1 MKDRLIGL
9 VKTYCLFICIFVLQ
23 KPLFML
29 FYKSLYPDASC
40 ADWFSVMGHGLP
52 LDRSLAGYLTVI
64 PGFLFIASVWTL
76 SKSLRRILCGYFLF
90 VSILLSIIFIVDLGL
105 YEYWG
110 FRLDATPL
118 FYFFSSPKDAIASV
132 SIWMVLGGIA
142 AMAVYAAVL
151 YAVFYSVL
159 LQKKVLL
166 RMKLPYRRLKVSGI
180 LLLMTG
186 LLFIPIRGGFTVS
199 TMNVGKVYFSNE
211 QRLNHAAI
219 NPAFSLM
226 ESLAKQKDFS
236 KQYRF
241 MEAAEA
247 ERTFR
252 ELLDPAVVGGQAEV
266 TDSLQQVAGSQHTLF
281 KTRRPDILFVILE
294 SFSSKLM
301 TALGGEPN
309 IAIHLDSLSKEGIL
323 FTNFYANSF
332 RTDRGL
338 VAILSGYPAQ
348 PTTSIMKYPR
358 KTQSIPAIAGSL
370 RKAGYSAKYYYG
382 GDADFTNMRSYL
394 MSSGFEDI
402 VSDQDFPVTER
413 LSKWGAHDHLVFNRL
428 LEDLKA
434 GSQHTLFKT
443 RRPDILFV
451 ILESF
456 SSKLMTALGG
466 EPNIAIHLD
475 SLSKEGILFTNFYAN
490 SFRTDRGLVAILS
503 GYPAQPTTSIMKY
516 PRKTQS
522 IPAIAGSLRKAGY
535 SAKYYYG
542 GDADFTN
549 MRSYLMSSG
558 FEDIVSDQD
567 FPVTER
573 LSKWGAHDHLVFNR
587 LLEDLKAEAAEGRPA
602 GEKAPHFR
610 VLQTS
615 SSHEPFEVPF
625 HRLENNRL
633 NAFAYTDSCAE
644 DFVKRFRELP
654 QWENTVIVFVPDHLG
669 AYPEHIDNLSVER
682 YQIPLLM
689 VGGAV
694 REPGRIDVYG
704 SQQDIAATLL
714 AQLALPH
721 DEFIFSKDMLNP
733 ASPHFA
739 FFTVPDAFGMVT
751 ADNQVI
757 FNCQAGAVAVDEGT
771 AKGKNLPLGKAYLQK
786 LYDDIAKR

>member
-1 MKDRLIGL
+1 MKDRLIGFI
-9 VKTYCLFICIFVLQ
+9 KTYCLFVCIFVLQ

-40 ADWFSVMGHGLP
+40 ADWFSVIWHGLP
-52 LDRSLAGYLTVI
+52 LDLSLAGYLTAI
-64 PGFLFIASVWTL
+64 PGFLFITSVWTL
-76 SKSLRRILCGYFLF
+76 SKSLHRIWCGYFLF
-90 VSILLSIIFIVDLGL
+90 ISVLISIIFTVDLGL

-118 FYFFSSPKDAIASV
+118 FYFFSSPKDAVASV
-132 SIWMVLGGIA
+132 SIWMVLGGIV
-142 AMAVYAAVL
+142 AMAVYAVVL
-151 YAVFYSVL
+151 YAVFYGIL
-159 LQKKVLL
+159 LQKKLLL

-199 TMNVGKVYFSNE
+199 TMNVGKVYFSAE

-247 ERTFR
+247 DRLFKDMLE
-252 ELLDPAVVGGQAEV
+252 PAGAGGQTEE
-266 TDSLQQVAGSQHTLF
+266 TDSVLQPADSLHTLF
-281 KTRRPDILFVILE
+281 NTQRPDVLFVILE
-294 SFSSKLM
+294 SFSSRLM

-309 IAIHLDSLSKEGIL
+309 IAVHLDSLSKEGVL

-370 RKAGYSAKYYYG
+370 RKAGYG
-382 GDADFTNMRSYL
+382 T
-394 MSSGFEDI
+394 
-402 VSDQDFPVTER
+402 
-413 LSKWGAHDHLVFNRL
+413 
-428 LEDLKA
+428 
-434 GSQHTLFKT
+434 
-443 RRPDILFV
+443 
-451 ILESF
+451 
-456 SSKLMTALGG
+456 
-466 EPNIAIHLD
+466 
-475 SLSKEGILFTNFYAN
+475 
-490 SFRTDRGLVAILS
+490 
-503 GYPAQPTTSIMKY
+503 
-516 PRKTQS
+516 
-522 IPAIAGSLRKAGY
+522 
-535 SAKYYYG
+535 KYYYG

-587 LLEDLKAEAAEGRPA
+587 LLEDLKAEAAEGTA
-602 GEKAPHFR
+602 EEKTPHFR

-625 HRLENNRL
+625 RRLENDRL
-633 NAFAYTDSCAE
+633 NAFAYTDSCAG
-644 DFVKRFRELP
+644 DFVRQFRELP
-654 QWENTVIVFVPDHLG
+654 QWKNTVIVFVPDHLG

-682 YQIPLLM
+682 YRIPLLM

-694 REPGRIDVYG
+694 REPRRIDVYG
-704 SQQDIAATLL
+704 SQHDIAATLL

-721 DEFIFSKDMLNP
+721 DEFVFSKDMHNP

-757 FNCQAGAVAVDEGT
+757 FNCQAGTVVVDEGT

>member
-1 MKDRLIGL
+1 MKDRLIGFI
-9 VKTYCLFICIFVLQ
+9 KTYCLFVCIFVLQ

-40 ADWFSVMGHGLP
+40 ADWFSVIWHGLP
-52 LDRSLAGYLTVI
+52 LDLSLAGYLTAI
-64 PGFLFIASVWTL
+64 PGFLFITSVWTL
-76 SKSLRRILCGYFLF
+76 SKSLYRIWCSYFLF
-90 VSILLSIIFIVDLGL
+90 ISVLISIIFTVDLGL

-118 FYFFSSPKDAIASV
+118 FYFFSSPKDAVASV
-132 SIWMVLGGIA
+132 SIWMVLGGIV
-142 AMAVYAAVL
+142 AMAVYAVVL
-151 YAVFYSVL
+151 YAVFYGIL
-159 LQKKVLL
+159 LQKNLLL

-199 TMNVGKVYFSNE
+199 TMNVGKVYFSAE

-247 ERTFR
+247 DRLFKDMLE
-252 ELLDPAVVGGQAEV
+252 PAVAGGQTEE
-266 TDSLQQVAGSQHTLF
+266 TDSVRQSADSLHTLF
-281 KTRRPDILFVILE
+281 NTQRPDVLFVILE
-294 SFSSKLM
+294 SFSSRLM

-309 IAIHLDSLSKEGIL
+309 IAIHLDSLSKEGVL

-370 RKAGYSAKYYYG
+370 RKAGYGTKYYYG

-428 LEDLKA
+428 LEDLK
-434 GSQHTLFKT
+434 T
-443 RRPDILFV
+443 
-451 ILESF
+451 
-456 SSKLMTALGG
+456 
-466 EPNIAIHLD
+466 
-475 SLSKEGILFTNFYAN
+475 
-490 SFRTDRGLVAILS
+490 
-503 GYPAQPTTSIMKY
+503 
-516 PRKTQS
+516 
-522 IPAIAGSLRKAGY
+522 
-535 SAKYYYG
+535 
-542 GDADFTN
+542 
-549 MRSYLMSSG
+549 
-558 FEDIVSDQD
+558 
-567 FPVTER
+567 
-573 LSKWGAHDHLVFNR
+573 
-587 LLEDLKAEAAEGRPA
+587 EAAEGTA
-602 GEKAPHFR
+602 EEKTPYFR

-625 HRLENNRL
+625 RRLENDRL
-633 NAFAYTDSCAE
+633 NAFAYTDSCAG
-644 DFVKRFRELP
+644 DFVRQFRELP
-654 QWENTVIVFVPDHLG
+654 QWKNTVIVFVPDHLG

-682 YQIPLLM
+682 YRIPLLM
-689 VGGAV
+689 VGGAI
-694 REPGRIDVYG
+694 REPRRIDVYG
-704 SQQDIAATLL
+704 SQHDIAAKMRSIEIIGLSCRS
-714 AQLALPH
+714 
-721 DEFIFSKDMLNP
+721 IFQG
-733 ASPHFA
+733 SPFSLYSCL
-739 FFTVPDAFGMVT
+739 
-751 ADNQVI
+751 I
-757 FNCQAGAVAVDEGT
+757 
-771 AKGKNLPLGKAYLQK
+771 LLGKSIILS
-786 LYDDIAKR
+786 

>member
-1 MKDRLIGL
+1 MKDRLIGFI
-9 VKTYCLFICIFVLQ
+9 KTYCLFVCIFVLQ

-40 ADWFSVMGHGLP
+40 ADWFSVIWHGLP
-52 LDRSLAGYLTVI
+52 LDLSLAGYLTAI
-64 PGFLFIASVWTL
+64 PGFLFITSVWTL
-76 SKSLRRILCGYFLF
+76 SKSLHRIWCGYFLF
-90 VSILLSIIFIVDLGL
+90 ISVLLSIIFTVDLGL

-118 FYFFSSPKDAIASV
+118 FYFFSSPKEAVASV
-132 SIWMVLGGIA
+132 SIWMVLGGIV
-142 AMAVYAAVL
+142 AMAVYAVVL
-151 YAVFYSVL
+151 YAVFYGIL
-159 LQKKVLL
+159 LQKKLL
-166 RMKLPYRRLKVSGI
+166 LQMKLPYRRLKVSGI

-199 TMNVGKVYFSNE
+199 TMNVGKVYFSAE

-247 ERTFR
+247 DRLFKDMLE
-252 ELLDPAVVGGQAEV
+252 PAVAGGQTEE
-266 TDSLQQVAGSQHTLF
+266 TDSVRQSADSLHTLF
-281 KTRRPDILFVILE
+281 NTQRPDVLFVILE
-294 SFSSKLM
+294 SFSSRLM

-309 IAIHLDSLSKEGIL
+309 IAIHLDSLSKEGVL

-370 RKAGYSAKYYYG
+370 RKAGYGTKYYYG

-428 LEDLKA
+428 LEDLK
-434 GSQHTLFKT
+434 T
-443 RRPDILFV
+443 
-451 ILESF
+451 
-456 SSKLMTALGG
+456 
-466 EPNIAIHLD
+466 
-475 SLSKEGILFTNFYAN
+475 
-490 SFRTDRGLVAILS
+490 
-503 GYPAQPTTSIMKY
+503 
-516 PRKTQS
+516 
-522 IPAIAGSLRKAGY
+522 
-535 SAKYYYG
+535 
-542 GDADFTN
+542 
-549 MRSYLMSSG
+549 
-558 FEDIVSDQD
+558 
-567 FPVTER
+567 
-573 LSKWGAHDHLVFNR
+573 
-587 LLEDLKAEAAEGRPA
+587 EAAEGTTE
-602 GEKAPHFR
+602 EKTPYFR

-625 HRLENNRL
+625 RRLENDRL
-633 NAFAYTDSCAE
+633 NAFAYTDSCAG
-644 DFVKRFRELP
+644 DFVRQFRELP
-654 QWENTVIVFVPDHLG
+654 QWKNTVIVFVPDHLG

-682 YQIPLLM
+682 YRIPLLM
-689 VGGAV
+689 VGGAI
-694 REPGRIDVYG
+694 REPRRIDVYG
-704 SQQDIAATLL
+704 SQHDIAATLL

-721 DEFIFSKDMLNP
+721 EEFVFSKDMLYP

-757 FNCQAGAVAVDEGT
+757 FNCQAGAVVVDEGT

>member
-1 MKDRLIGL
+1 MIRRPPRSTQGYSSAASDVYKRQI
-9 VKTYCLFICIFVLQ
+9 KTYCLFVCIFVLQ

-40 ADWFSVMGHGLP
+40 ADWFSVIWHGLP
-52 LDRSLAGYLTVI
+52 LDLSLAGYLTAI
-64 PGFLFIASVWTL
+64 PGFLFITSVWTL
-76 SKSLRRILCGYFLF
+76 SKSLYRIWCSYFLF
-90 VSILLSIIFIVDLGL
+90 ISVLISIIFTVDLGL

-118 FYFFSSPKDAIASV
+118 FYFFSSPKDAVASV
-132 SIWMVLGGIA
+132 SIWMVLGGIV
-142 AMAVYAAVL
+142 AMAVYAVVL
-151 YAVFYSVL
+151 YAVFYGIL
-159 LQKKVLL
+159 LQKNLLL

-199 TMNVGKVYFSNE
+199 TMNVGKVYFSAE

-247 ERTFR
+247 DRLFKDMLE
-252 ELLDPAVVGGQAEV
+252 PAVAGGQTEE
-266 TDSLQQVAGSQHTLF
+266 TDSVRQSADSLHTLF
-281 KTRRPDILFVILE
+281 NTQRPDVLFVILE
-294 SFSSKLM
+294 SFSSRLM

-309 IAIHLDSLSKEGIL
+309 IAIHLDSLSKEGVL

-370 RKAGYSAKYYYG
+370 RKAGYGTKYYYG

-428 LEDLKA
+428 LEDLK
-434 GSQHTLFKT
+434 T
-443 RRPDILFV
+443 
-451 ILESF
+451 
-456 SSKLMTALGG
+456 
-466 EPNIAIHLD
+466 
-475 SLSKEGILFTNFYAN
+475 
-490 SFRTDRGLVAILS
+490 
-503 GYPAQPTTSIMKY
+503 
-516 PRKTQS
+516 
-522 IPAIAGSLRKAGY
+522 
-535 SAKYYYG
+535 
-542 GDADFTN
+542 
-549 MRSYLMSSG
+549 
-558 FEDIVSDQD
+558 
-567 FPVTER
+567 
-573 LSKWGAHDHLVFNR
+573 
-587 LLEDLKAEAAEGRPA
+587 EAAEGTA
-602 GEKAPHFR
+602 EEKTPYFR

-625 HRLENNRL
+625 RRLENDRL
-633 NAFAYTDSCAE
+633 NAFAYTDSCAG
-644 DFVKRFRELP
+644 DFVRQFRELP
-654 QWENTVIVFVPDHLG
+654 QWKNTVIVFVPDHLG

-682 YQIPLLM
+682 YRIPLLM
-689 VGGAV
+689 VGGAI
-694 REPGRIDVYG
+694 REPRRIDVYG
-704 SQQDIAATLL
+704 SQHDIAATLL

-721 DEFIFSKDMLNP
+721 EEFVFSKDMLNP

-757 FNCQAGAVAVDEGT
+757 FNCQAGAVVVDEGT